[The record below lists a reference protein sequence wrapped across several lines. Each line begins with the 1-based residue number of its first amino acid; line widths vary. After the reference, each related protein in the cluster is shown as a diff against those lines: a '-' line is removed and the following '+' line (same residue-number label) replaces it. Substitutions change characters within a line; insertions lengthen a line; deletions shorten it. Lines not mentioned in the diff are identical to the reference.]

1 MLTPLLRRRQVP
13 SHANGAIAGSRA
25 RRGSPFWP
33 VATYRRR
40 PPSHRQRPRGSG
52 LLRAD
57 HEGLASTRLMGGGG
71 VPHTRRVI
79 SGLREQTAVLRGG
92 VLARRQAQQH
102 L

>member
-1 MLTPLLRRRQVP
+1 MQTAR
-13 SHANGAIAGSRA
+13 SRVL
-25 RRGSPFWP
+25 GP
-33 VATYRRR
+33 VAVASSGPLR
-40 PPSHRQRPRGSG
+40 PIDDVHRLTVSDREGVVSYA
-52 LLRAD
+52 LN